1 MSEKSHF
8 TVKCRIYPT
17 EAQCVQ
23 LAKTF
28 GCCRKVYNLMLS
40 DKINHYRECKE
51 SLMTTPAQYKDEYPY
66 LREVDSLALA
76 NEQLH
81 LQTAYKNFFS
91 DKRIGFPKYKS
102 KKADSNS
109 YTTNVVGN
117 NIVVASDSIK
127 LPKVGIVAAKVHRKA
142 PDGAKLKSVTV
153 SQESDSRYYAAILY
167 EVNAQPV
174 PQVPISEDI
183 SHIGFDYK
191 SNGLYVNSLGESAD
205 MPHFFRKAQKKLAK
219 AQRKLAKKAS
229 GSKNREKQR
238 KKVAKIASH
247 VANQRKA
254 FLHKRSAEIT
264 NQYELVSVES
274 LNMKSMARSLRLG
287 KATHDNGFGMFCDML
302 CYKQHKKGH
311 YFIKVD
317 RMFPSSQL
325 CQCGYKN
332 PVTKD
337 LKVRIVTCPV
347 CGRIYDRDI
356 NAAINL
362 DKEGLRS
369 LLAS

>member
-1 MSEKSHF
+1 MTEKSNF
-8 TVKCRIYPT
+8 AVKCRIYPT
-17 EAQCVQ
+17 QEQCVQ
-23 LAKTF
+23 FAKTF
-28 GCCRKVYNLMLS
+28 GCCRKIYNLMLS
-40 DKINHYRECKE
+40 DKIAHYKKYKE
-51 SLMTTPAQYKDEYPY
+51 SHMTTPARYKDVFPY
-66 LREVDSLALA
+66 LREVDSLALC

-81 LQTAYKNFFS
+81 LQMAYRSFFR
-91 DKRIGFPKYKS
+91 DKRIGFPKFKS
-102 KKADSNS
+102 KKTDRNS
-109 YTTNVVGN
+109 YTTNVVGH

-142 PDGAKLKSVTV
+142 PDGATLKSVTV
-153 SQESDSRYYAAILY
+153 SQESDSRYYASILY
-167 EVNAQPV
+167 EVKTEPV

-191 SNGLYVNSLGESAD
+191 SNGLYVDSLGECAD

-247 VANQRKA
+247 VANQRKD

-311 YFIKVD
+311 YFVKVD
-317 RMFPSSQL
+317 KMFPSSQL

-356 NAAINL
+356 NAAINV
-362 DKEGLRS
+362 DKEGLRI